1 LLLYGREEVEREG
14 GPRRTGVGKTRLR
27 VMLVELLMFFAKTY
41 R

>member
-1 LLLYGREEVEREG
+1 VERGEVVEG
-14 GPRRTGVGKTRLR
+14 SGNGKGKTALR

>member
-1 LLLYGREEVEREG
+1 VVNGGGKRE
-14 GPRRTGVGKTRLR
+14 GKTRLR